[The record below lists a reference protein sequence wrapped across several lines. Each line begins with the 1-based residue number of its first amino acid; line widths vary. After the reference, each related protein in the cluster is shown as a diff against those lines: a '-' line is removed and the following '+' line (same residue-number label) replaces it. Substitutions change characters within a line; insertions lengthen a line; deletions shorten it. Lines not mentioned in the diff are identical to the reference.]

1 VASQLSFAGKFFQ
14 MRNPAPEAFIK
25 TVHRLLETQ
34 QYFLIPTLRA
44 EDVAKEMGMGYQKFS
59 ALLNTQL
66 NSNFNDFIN
75 GYRIR
80 YACGLMTTGKMKAPS
95 KMADIASESGFS
107 SRSVFYEA
115 FRKVMGIT
123 PGEYLLQSSERR
135 LKKDTFKR
143 D

>member
-1 VASQLSFAGKFFQ
+1 MNSEQ
-14 MRNPAPEAFIK
+14 PEVFIA
-25 TVHRLLETQ
+25 TLTNLMERQ
-34 QYFLIPTLRA
+34 QYFLIPSLRA
-44 EDVAKEMGMGYQKFS
+44 EEVAKELGLGYQKFA
-59 ALLNTQL
+59 ALLNA
-66 NSNFNDFIN
+66 NMKSNFNDFIN

-80 YACGLMTTGKMKAPS
+80 YACSLMEKGKHHKS
-95 KMADIASESGFS
+95 ITLADIAVESGFI

>member
-1 VASQLSFAGKFFQ
+1 
-14 MRNPAPEAFIK
+14 
-25 TVHRLLETQ
+25 
-34 QYFLIPTLRA
+34 
-44 EDVAKEMGMGYQKFS
+44 
-59 ALLNTQL
+59 
-66 NSNFNDFIN
+66 
-75 GYRIR
+75 
-80 YACGLMTTGKMKAPS
+80 
-95 KMADIASESGFS
+95 MADIASESGFS